1 MTTTIIDDEGRCPR
15 HPIVQL
21 SRLLPHTSE
30 WKTVMSSCPLCLMDG
45 ISAAGGVL
53 SRQCSEGKDEGNPP
67 VFNGTAPSVA
77 AKAHQRSLPFP
88 PPPPPPPQRRWRSN
102 ERSSSRVRF
111 QPDKEEVYTNMT
123 AMNNPKSVL
132 RASPKYKVCDEMMQQ
147 QLDESE
153 RVTTMSMDLC
163 IYIDDD
169 GSRNSFN
176 HIHNEE
182 THTGEK
188 DKHDVEENQVEVEN
202 NRELKLQ
209 LPPPSLPQGNENA
222 NLATSTRT
230 KDIIERKASYESLQ
244 PQKVDDEKWGGGC
257 GRSSNQQVQV
267 VRHRPDPE
275 ECPLDVISGSGSHTS
290 SQDWRSQ
297 QNSSSQYRRSSSQ
310 QQRGRGRQE
319 VGGGG
324 RQDETR
330 RASSSFAPRHQQE
343 NCQRRQQHDS
353 SLALS
358 PAQFMVQPRQASPRT
373 ITGHHHQLDHL
384 QQQPLDAYNIVV
396 ITGPDD
402 DEVSALSFPCSVRT
416 APSNS
421 NRRCAPICE
430 NTVREEVEHKSTSSD
445 AKESDNAYTL
455 SASLSMTMKNTSN
468 YDHKSGRCIH
478 HPRIRLRKKNLFGRG
493 WTVLMSACPDCCVGE
508 LCRLKLV
515 QENMKRSMNKEKK
528 TKGNNREGSLDVSN
542 HSYRST
548 ASSEG
553 INIRRSRDEG
563 GTPTKRISITLSR
576 GSSVGDYD
584 GPKGI
589 VANPKTKTKATQL
602 SSTKTVPPPPPRRS
616 PSQDIHRGPPEM
628 PLRKCKGHLESDDLT
643 ASSSGGS
650 SYQGGYD
657 HSRSRQHQLPTSI
670 ASSCQ

>member
-1 MTTTIIDDEGRCPR
+1 MTTTIIDGEGRCPR

-21 SRLLPHTSE
+21 SRLLPLTSE
-30 WKTVMSSCPLCLMDG
+30 WKTVMASCPLCLVDG
-45 ISAAGGVL
+45 KSAA
-53 SRQCSEGKDEGNPP
+53 PP
-67 VFNGTAPSVA
+67 VFDGTAPSVA

-88 PPPPPPPQRRWRSN
+88 PPPLPPPPLRRWRSN
-102 ERSSSRVRF
+102 EKSRSRVRF
-111 QPDKEEVYTNMT
+111 QPDKEEVFSNTTSMT
-123 AMNNPKSVL
+123 KPKSVL

-153 RVTTMSMDLC
+153 RVTTMSMDLS

-169 GSRNSFN
+169 GSRISFN
-176 HIHNEE
+176 HIHNEK
-182 THTGEK
+182 THTGQK
-188 DKHDVEENQVEVEN
+188 DKHDVEENQVQVEK

-209 LPPPSLPQGNENA
+209 LPPPTLPQRIENA
-222 NLATSTRT
+222 NIGTSTRT
-230 KDIIERKASYESLQ
+230 KDVIDCKASYESLL
-244 PQKVDDEKWGGGC
+244 PQNVDDEKWGGDC

-275 ECPLDVISGSGSHTS
+275 ECPLGKISGSGSHIS

-297 QNSSSQYRRSSSQ
+297 RNSSSQYRRSLSQ

-319 VGGGG
+319 AGGGE

-330 RASSSFAPRHQQE
+330 RASSSFAPHRQQE
-343 NCQRRQQHDS
+343 NCQQRQQHDS

-358 PAQFMVQPRQASPRT
+358 PAQFMAQPRQASPRT
-373 ITGHHHQLDHL
+373 ITGHHHQRDHR
-384 QQQPLDAYNIVV
+384 QQQPLDDYNIVV

-416 APSNS
+416 ASSNP

-430 NTVREEVEHKSTSSD
+430 NTVREEVEHK
-445 AKESDNAYTL
+445 KESDNAYSI
-455 SASLSMTMKNTSN
+455 SASLFMTMTNTSN

-478 HPRIRLRKKNLFGRG
+478 HPHIRLRKKNLFGRG

-508 LCRLKLV
+508 LCRWQLV

-528 TKGNNREGSLDVSN
+528 TEGNNREGSLDVSY
-542 HSYRST
+542 HTTTT

-553 INIRRSRDEG
+553 TNSRRSRDEG
-563 GTPTKRISITLSR
+563 GTPTKRISIKLSR
-576 GSSVGDYD
+576 SSSIGDYD

-589 VANPKTKTKATQL
+589 VANPKTKTKSTQL
-602 SSTKTVPPPPPRRS
+602 SSIKTVPPPPPRRS
-616 PSQDIHRGPPEM
+616 PSQDIHREPPEL
-628 PLRKCKGHLESDDLT
+628 PPRKCKGHLESDDLT

-650 SYQGGYD
+650 SNQGGYD
-657 HSRSRQHQLPTSI
+657 HS
-670 ASSCQ
+670 